1 MLLTR
6 TGQCLHQLLEAE
18 VAVFMSQGWE
28 ALGGCVEVEL
38 KINCINY
45 LLPYGKQPRRGDCP
59 LYHSPRQ
66 LTNNILLQ
74 HGPICSRNCVVRGV
88 VGKET
93 HLVVVVA
100 DDGQVA
106 KDGRANLET

>member
-59 LYHSPRQ
+59 LYHSLHQ
-66 LTNNILLQ
+66 LSNNILKYFAMNTY
-74 HGPICSRNCVVRGV
+74 INKVSSARNCVVRSGI
-88 VGKET
+88 GK
-93 HLVVVVA
+93 
-100 DDGQVA
+100 
-106 KDGRANLET
+106 